1 MSGPRRR
8 QLVDRIFDRI
18 SRKAVEWQNDR
29 GQSFLTLH
37 SRPRYAAEVG
47 TFPEPGIAPP
57 RVAVVMQGPPYAGH
71 DFTLETLRLYVRQM
85 PGTHLILSTWQDT
98 DPGLLAQARDLGV
111 TVLLNEKPAYAG
123 LFNVNMQIV
132 TAAAGVRRAVADGA
146 EWIVKTRTDQRLHAP
161 DILSFLVSLAQTFP
175 VAGGTAQQ
183 FRILGLG
190 LGTLKYAPYHVTDQ
204 TLFGSASDM
213 LAYWTPA
220 LRENE
225 AREGWPTNSRE
236 IFTSLSAAEICRH
249 AAPESYLASQFLE
262 RMGRR
267 LDWTIADSWAAY
279 RDCFC
284 FVDPSTSDLYWVK
297 TQTYSQREHA
307 ISYQALTN
315 RTEMG
320 FRDWLLLHSGAFGPR
335 DAGRYEDALLTRF
348 GSPVLR
354 P

>member
-1 MSGPRRR
+1 MSQPRRR
-8 QLVDRIFDRI
+8 RLVDRVFDRF
-18 SRKAVEWQNDR
+18 SRKAVEWQNDH

-37 SRPRYAAEVG
+37 RRPRYAVEIG
-47 TFPEPGIAPP
+47 TFPEPGISTP
-57 RVAVVMQGPPYAGH
+57 RVAVVMQGPPYTGH
-71 DFTLETLRLYVRQM
+71 DFTLETLRLYTRQM
-85 PGTHLILSTWQDT
+85 PGAHLILSTWQDT
-98 DPGLLAQARDLGV
+98 DPGFLAQVRDLGV

-132 TAAAGVRRAVADGA
+132 TASAGVRRAVADGA

-161 DILSFLVSLAQTFP
+161 DILPFLVSLAQTFP
-175 VAGGTAQQ
+175 VRGSTAQK

-204 TLFGSASDM
+204 TLFGSATDM

-220 LRENE
+220 LREKE
-225 AREGWPTNSRE
+225 HREDWPTTSPDVYS
-236 IFTSLSAAEICRH
+236 SLSAAEICRY

-262 RMGRR
+262 RMGHR

-284 FVDPSTSDLYWVK
+284 FVDPATSDLYWVK
-297 TQTYSQREHA
+297 TQTYSQREHVF
-307 ISYQALTN
+307 SYQSLTN

-320 FRDWLLLHSGAFGPR
+320 FRDWLLLHSGAFGPK
-335 DAGRYEDALLTRF
+335 DAERYEGALDARF